1 MIRSMTGFGAASVQV
16 GNKTIT
22 VELKSVNSKF
32 FDLSLRLPS
41 LFRDKELE
49 LRNEL
54 SKSLERGKAECI
66 ITVDST
72 EQSRK
77 AYFNTELIRTYHSEL
92 LRLKKEL
99 KLTST
104 PDMLRALLSM
114 PDVLVTEKSAST
126 QEEVD
131 AMWSAVKKAVAAFD
145 SFRHKEGKALAKD
158 LEQRIQSIAQNTE
171 RLAPFEKARIEHV
184 RQKLKAGLE
193 EWMNT
198 NDIDRNRFEQELIFY
213 IEKLDINEE
222 KVRLASHGDFFLKAM
237 KEESSGKKLGFIAQE
252 IGREINT
259 IGSKAN
265 QADMQRIVVEMK
277 DDLEK
282 SKNKSSISFDMS
294 GKLLLFCGPSGS
306 GKTTIVHHLLK
317 KDKRLCFSVSATT
330 RPMRS
335 NEQDGVDYHFLSVD
349 EFKKK
354 ISNHAFIEWEE
365 VYTDRFYGTLK
376 SEVGGIW
383 LKQQVAVFDVDV
395 VGGLNIKGQFGGDL
409 LSVFVMPP
417 SVEELHRRL
426 KARNSETAESY
437 QARISKAEHEL
448 TFASHFDKIIV
459 NDSLEAALQEA
470 ESIVAEFLGSPTA

>member
-54 SKSLERGKAECI
+54 SRSLERGKAECI
-66 ITVDST
+66 ITVDSA

-77 AYFNTELIRTYHSEL
+77 AYFNTELVRTYHGEL
-92 LRLKKEL
+92 MKLKKEL

-104 PDMLRALLSM
+104 PDMLRVLLSM
-114 PDVLVTEKSAST
+114 PEVLVTEKSSAS

-145 SFRHKEGKALAKD
+145 SFRQKEGKALAKD
-158 LEQRIQSIAQNTE
+158 LEHRIQSIAQNTE

-265 QADMQRIVVEMK
+265 QADMQRLVVEMK

-282 SKNKSSISFDMS
+282 IKEQVLN
-294 GKLLLFCGPSGS
+294 LL
-306 GKTTIVHHLLK
+306 
-317 KDKRLCFSVSATT
+317 
-330 RPMRS
+330 
-335 NEQDGVDYHFLSVD
+335 
-349 EFKKK
+349 
-354 ISNHAFIEWEE
+354 
-365 VYTDRFYGTLK
+365 
-376 SEVGGIW
+376 
-383 LKQQVAVFDVDV
+383 
-395 VGGLNIKGQFGGDL
+395 
-409 LSVFVMPP
+409 
-417 SVEELHRRL
+417 
-426 KARNSETAESY
+426 
-437 QARISKAEHEL
+437 
-448 TFASHFDKIIV
+448 
-459 NDSLEAALQEA
+459 
-470 ESIVAEFLGSPTA
+470 

>member
-1 MIRSMTGFGAASVQV
+1 MTGFGAASVQV

-54 SKSLERGKAECI
+54 SRSLERGKAECS
-66 ITVDST
+66 ITVDSA

-77 AYFNTELIRTYHSEL
+77 AYFNTELVRTYHGEL
-92 LRLKKEL
+92 MKLKKEL

-104 PDMLRALLSM
+104 PDMLRVLLSM
-114 PDVLVTEKSAST
+114 PEVLVTEKSSAT

-145 SFRHKEGKALAKD
+145 SFRQKEGKALAKD
-158 LEQRIQSIAQNTE
+158 LEHRIQSIAQNTE

-282 SKNKSSISFDMS
+282 IKEQVLN
-294 GKLLLFCGPSGS
+294 LL
-306 GKTTIVHHLLK
+306 
-317 KDKRLCFSVSATT
+317 
-330 RPMRS
+330 
-335 NEQDGVDYHFLSVD
+335 
-349 EFKKK
+349 
-354 ISNHAFIEWEE
+354 
-365 VYTDRFYGTLK
+365 
-376 SEVGGIW
+376 
-383 LKQQVAVFDVDV
+383 
-395 VGGLNIKGQFGGDL
+395 
-409 LSVFVMPP
+409 
-417 SVEELHRRL
+417 
-426 KARNSETAESY
+426 
-437 QARISKAEHEL
+437 
-448 TFASHFDKIIV
+448 
-459 NDSLEAALQEA
+459 
-470 ESIVAEFLGSPTA
+470 